1 MPLSLCQAARETGRS
16 KSVLSHA
23 LKTGRMSG
31 RRDDKGNWAIDPAE
45 LFRVFDPKPAKEP
58 TGEQSSPA
66 QAALIELLREQVRDA
81 KQREQE
87 LREEKNRLLAMLEG
101 EQRSRRDLEVR
112 LLTAP
117 RKAKKK
123 RDKDD

>member
-81 KQREQE
+81 NSG
-87 LREEKNRLLAMLEG
+87 NRNCE
-101 EQRSRRDLEVR
+101 
-112 LLTAP
+112 
-117 RKAKKK
+117 RKKIACW
-123 RDKDD
+123 RC

>member
-1 MPLSLCQAARETGRS
+1 MPLTLCQAARETGRS

-58 TGEQSSPA
+58 QGEQSSPA
-66 QAALIELLREQVRDA
+66 QAAMIELLREQVRDG

-101 EQRSRRDLEVR
+101 EQQSRRDLEIR
-112 LLTAP
+112 LLAAP
-117 RKAKKK
+117 TKKAKKAK
-123 RDKDD
+123 KGD

>member
-58 TGEQSSPA
+58 QGEQSSPA
-66 QAALIELLREQVRDA
+66 HAALIELLREQVRDG

-87 LREEKNRLLAMLEG
+87 LREERNRLLTMLES
-101 EQRSRRDLEVR
+101 EQQSRRELEVR
-112 LLTAP
+112 LLPAP
-117 RKAKKK
+117 AKAKKK
-123 RDKDD
+123 DKR